1 MSAPVDLLAL
11 PACPACREGSLRGL
25 GSDAEAIVCDG
36 CAARYEVRNGIP
48 ILLLPENAADAAHDE
63 LRHLH
68 DHRRG
73 QILYYDRRVSEE
85 FEIERP
91 LGAPAVYR
99 WVLEEKFRRSIELLP
114 DLGGLT
120 VVDACCG
127 SGMDAEFLARA
138 GARVLAIDI
147 SLGCV
152 SRARERARRRGLD
165 YLAVVGDV
173 ERLPVR
179 TNGVDVAYVHDGLHH
194 LRDPLVAV
202 RELARVARR
211 GVSVN
216 EPADALVTRI
226 AVRLGL
232 ALREEEAGNPVMR
245 LRAED
250 VVRELEHAGF
260 RAAARRYALYYRHHP
275 GKAAAF
281 VSRPGVFA
289 AYRAG
294 VALVNAVLSR
304 FGNKLQV
311 TAVREEAPW
320 GNYGAVGSAA
330 GAVDVSRDAHSA
342 TKDINAASRAGRASA
357 ASR

>member
-1 MSAPVDLLAL
+1 MSAPADLLAL
-11 PACPACREGSLRGL
+11 LACPACRQGGLRGL
-25 GSDAEAIVCDG
+25 GSAREAVVCDG

-48 ILLLPENAADAAHDE
+48 ILLPPESAADAAHDE
-63 LRHLH
+63 LQHLH

-73 QILYYDRRVSEE
+73 QIAYYDRRVAEE

-91 LGAPAVYR
+91 HGAPAMYR
-99 WVLEEKFRRSIELLP
+99 WALEEKFRRSIELLP
-114 DLGGLT
+114 DLRGLT
-120 VVDACCG
+120 VVDVCCG
-127 SGMDAEFLARA
+127 SGMDAEFLTRA

-152 SRARERARRRGLD
+152 TRARERASRRGLD

-179 TNGVDVAYVHDGLHH
+179 TDGVDIAYVHDGLHH
-194 LRDPLVAV
+194 LTDPLIAV

-211 GVSVN
+211 AVSVN

-250 VVRELEHAGF
+250 VVRELEQAGF
-260 RAAARRYALYYRHHP
+260 RATARRYALYYRHHP
-275 GKAAAF
+275 GRAAAF

-294 VALVNAVLSR
+294 VALANMVLGR

-311 TAVREEAPW
+311 TAVREEAPRRD
-320 GNYGAVGSAA
+320 YGAVRAVA
-330 GAVDVSRDAHSA
+330 GAAEVFREAHSA
-342 TKDINAASRAGRASA
+342 ANDRNAASRAGRASA
-357 ASR
+357 SR